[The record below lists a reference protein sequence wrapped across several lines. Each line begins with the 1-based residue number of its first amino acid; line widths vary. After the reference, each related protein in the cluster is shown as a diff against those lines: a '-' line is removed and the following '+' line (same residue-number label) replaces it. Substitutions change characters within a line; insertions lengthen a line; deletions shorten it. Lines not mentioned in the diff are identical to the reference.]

1 MSDDEQGE
9 GLESGH
15 ATRRHALMLGA
26 VAASAVVSIRP
37 ALANTVGSVLNC
49 EIPVPDAG
57 RAGNYIAADG
67 KLVARN
73 TPGAF
78 PPSPR
83 PFTGEQV
90 KAAMQGRSLP
100 GTSPQQSQA
109 YTAYIRRLQMGQS
122 GFTCYQS
129 LQNPRR

>member
-1 MSDDEQGE
+1 MSDDDQSDGPQG
-9 GLESGH
+9 GST
-15 ATRRHALMLGA
+15 TRRHALMLGA

-37 ALANTVGSVLNC
+37 ALASTVGSVLNC
-49 EIPVPDAG
+49 DIPVPDAG

-67 KLVARN
+67 KLVPRN

-100 GTSPQQSQA
+100 GTSPQQSRA

-122 GFTCYQS
+122 GFTCYAS
-129 LQNPRR
+129 LLNTQR

>member
-1 MSDDEQGE
+1 MSDDEQSEAG
-9 GLESGH
+9 GQ

-26 VAASAVVSIRP
+26 VTAAAVVSIRP

-78 PPSPR
+78 PPAPR

-90 KAAMQGRSLP
+90 KNAMQGRSLP